1 MKINYSILIVDDNKV
16 FTETLSLLIKDILG
30 NKISILDISY
40 DGKDAINKVSDTIY
54 DFIFMDINIPKING
68 IETSKI
74 INNIYYRSTTI
85 IAISF
90 YDNFSNIEKM
100 ILSGA
105 KYFLNKDKIT
115 IDILEDIFNY
125 K

>member
-1 MKINYSILIVDDNKV
+1 M
-16 FTETLSLLIKDILG
+16 G
-30 NKISILDISY
+30 
-40 DGKDAINKVSDTIY
+40 GKDAINKVSDTIY
-54 DFIFMDINIPKING
+54 DFIFMDINIPEING

-90 YDNFSNIEKM
+90 DNSLSNIEKM

-105 KYFLNKDKIT
+105 KYFLSKDKIT
-115 IDILEDIFNY
+115 IDILKDIFTY
-125 K
+125 R

>member
-90 YDNFSNIEKM
+90 DYNFSNIEKM

>member
-68 IETSKI
+68 IETTKI

-90 YDNFSNIEKM
+90 DDNFSNIEKM

>member
-40 DGKDAINKVSDTIY
+40 DGNDAINKVSDTIY

-68 IETSKI
+68 IETTKI

-90 YDNFSNIEKM
+90 DDNFSNIEKM

>member
-1 MKINYSILIVDDNKV
+1 
-16 FTETLSLLIKDILG
+16 
-30 NKISILDISY
+30 
-40 DGKDAINKVSDTIY
+40 
-54 DFIFMDINIPKING
+54 MDINIPEING

-90 YDNFSNIEKM
+90 DDSLSNIEKM

-105 KYFLNKDKIT
+105 KYFLSKDKIT
-115 IDILEDIFNY
+115 IDILKDIFTY
-125 K
+125 R

>member
-16 FTETLSLLIKDILG
+16 FAETLSLLIKDILG

-54 DFIFMDINIPKING
+54 DFIFMDINIPEING

-115 IDILEDIFNY
+115 IDVLEDILNY